1 MTDITV
7 HIVQW
12 KQMINVTG
20 KNAIVLQEMF
30 LTDFL
35 FILGEIKP
43 ICIRDDNF
51 LYSFGFE
58 RFVFLCVY
66 SVMKCYVK
74 IKIDTAYRNTT
85 MEVSL
90 TPDSKAIVWR
100 FF

>member
-51 LYSFGFE
+51 LYSLGLYFY
-58 RFVFLCVY
+58 VY
-66 SVMKCYVK
+66 
-74 IKIDTAYRNTT
+74 
-85 MEVSL
+85 
-90 TPDSKAIVWR
+90 IV
-100 FF
+100 